1 MTGVQTCALPICF
14 PVTISN
20 NGKNTSPR
28 NGCTITKRV
37 ITSRTQQSNSQK
49 EVQANKTAGA
59 DTENTITDT
68 AIKQA
73 TAVIQSVA
81 ARVAEAT
88 EKQQIDEITYA
99 ANEQIHKAREQF
111 NKAQVAEETQRAAI
125 NKFKLEAI
133 GVGIDNIL
141 KEAQV
146 GKTRTETNA
155 IINEVKQKWEQ
166 VKQGWKNLNIN
177 ERQNKINEFKATIEA
192 QYPNLWNVTGRAIDD
207 MITEIVTVGG
217 TQGERHKTKIIK

>member
-1 MTGVQTCALPICF
+1 MKVQ
-14 PVTISN
+14 
-20 NGKNTSPR
+20 
-28 NGCTITKRV
+28 
-37 ITSRTQQSNSQK
+37 RTETNR
-49 EVQANKTAGA
+49 
-59 DTENTITDT
+59 ENTIADT

-73 TAVIQSVA
+73 TAVIQAVA